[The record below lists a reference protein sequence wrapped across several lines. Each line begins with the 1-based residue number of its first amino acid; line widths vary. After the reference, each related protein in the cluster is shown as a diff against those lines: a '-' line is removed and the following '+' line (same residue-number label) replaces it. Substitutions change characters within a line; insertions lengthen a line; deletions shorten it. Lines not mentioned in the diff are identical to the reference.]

1 MHFRAKQRHMIDF
14 LFPVALFFVFA
25 LSAVTVILL
34 ATRIYQSEAENSSLN
49 YTSRTSLSYISE
61 KIHQNDLEDGV
72 SLGSFDGCDALIL
85 KQETSDTV
93 YYTYI
98 YSYQDELKEI
108 FIKDGAKTNA
118 AAGQTIL
125 KVQDFSME
133 QVAEG
138 LFSFQCTDESGQRAS
153 TLVNVRSYCKP
164 F

>member
-61 KIHQNDLEDGV
+61 KIHQNDLTDSV
-72 SLGSFDGCDALIL
+72 SLGSFDGCDALVL
-85 KQETSDTV
+85 RHETSDAV

-98 YSYQDELKEI
+98 YSYQNELKEI
-108 FIKDGAKTNA
+108 FIKDGAATNA

-133 QVAEG
+133 QVADG
-138 LFSFQCTDESGQRAS
+138 LFSFQCTDESGQSAS
-153 TLVNVRSYCKP
+153 TLVSVRSRTS
-164 F
+164 